1 MLAKTESVAL
11 IGTEARPVTVEVNVS
26 TGGLPTF
33 RMVGMPGKSVTEA
46 EQRVRSALESTSEK
60 WPQKRITASLAPGGL
75 RKEGAHFDLAIALG
89 IAAADERMPTDGL
102 EGWMIIGELALD
114 GSVRSVRGTLAAAI
128 TCAEQRKRGLI
139 CPRVNGPEAAI
150 VEGVRVVGVSS
161 LRDAIGFCKGTW
173 DPPTIDPVKTEA
185 PISTSDISE
194 VKGHARAKRALEIAA
209 AGGHNLLLLGPPG
222 TGKTMLAHRMP
233 GILPEMSDRES
244 IEVTRIYSVA
254 GLLPE
259 PAGLIRAR
267 PLRSPH
273 HHVSMAGLIGGGSGL
288 AHPGEVSLADN
299 GVLFLDELPLFRS
312 DALESLRAPLED
324 GYVRIARSAGVVTYP
339 ARFSLV
345 AAMNPCPCGYAEDET
360 RVCQCTPLQLH
371 HYKHRLSGPLLDRFD
386 IQTRMPRPSRE
397 ELMSAADGER
407 SIDVRARVEAARKI
421 QAARYG
427 SDLTNASC
435 PHALLNQKL
444 DLTPD
449 ARSLLNDVIDG
460 RSLTGRGLVRVMRV
474 SRTLA
479 DLEERTQV
487 EESDVAEA
495 LLLRFLGMR
504 DEVGR

>member
-26 TGGLPTF
+26 MGGLPTF

-89 IAAADERMPTDGL
+89 IAAADERMPTEGL
-102 EGWMIIGELALD
+102 DGWMIIGELALD

-128 TCAEQRKRGLI
+128 TCAEQHKRGLI
-139 CPRVNGPEAAI
+139 CPRANGPEAAI
-150 VEGVRVVGVSS
+150 VEGVKVVGVSS

-173 DPPTIDPVKTEA
+173 DPPVIDPVQTEGHV
-185 PISTSDISE
+185 STSDISE

-222 TGKTMLAHRMP
+222 TGKTMLARRMP

-259 PAGLIRAR
+259 PAGLIRPR

-288 AHPGEVSLADN
+288 AHPGEVSLA
-299 GVLFLDELPLFRS
+299 
-312 DALESLRAPLED
+312 
-324 GYVRIARSAGVVTYP
+324 
-339 ARFSLV
+339 
-345 AAMNPCPCGYAEDET
+345 
-360 RVCQCTPLQLH
+360 H
-371 HYKHRLSGPLLDRFD
+371 
-386 IQTRMPRPSRE
+386 PS
-397 ELMSAADGER
+397 
-407 SIDVRARVEAARKI
+407 I
-421 QAARYG
+421 
-427 SDLTNASC
+427 
-435 PHALLNQKL
+435 
-444 DLTPD
+444 
-449 ARSLLNDVIDG
+449 
-460 RSLTGRGLVRVMRV
+460 
-474 SRTLA
+474 
-479 DLEERTQV
+479 
-487 EESDVAEA
+487 
-495 LLLRFLGMR
+495 
-504 DEVGR
+504 